1 MRWSASARRGLS
13 LVYEN
18 TTLTIGFLRHACPES
33 RRHSHMKVRVKA
45 LLAVSVALSAGLVT
59 VAAVQSPPVTSAPG
73 VTVYKSPT

>member
-1 MRWSASARRGLS
+1 
-13 LVYEN
+13 
-18 TTLTIGFLRHACPES
+18 
-33 RRHSHMKVRVKA
+33 MKVRVKA